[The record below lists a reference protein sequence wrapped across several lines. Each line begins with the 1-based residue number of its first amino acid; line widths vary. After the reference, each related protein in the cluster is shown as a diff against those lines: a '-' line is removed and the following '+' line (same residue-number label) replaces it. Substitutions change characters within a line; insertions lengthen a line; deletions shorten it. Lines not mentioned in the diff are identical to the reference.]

1 MCTFHASVAKPV
13 NPKALNGVED
23 NTQLMHLH
31 EPSLLHNIRC
41 RYAKDLIYTYTG
53 YIMIA
58 VNPYKKLSCY
68 NEGIMATYRGKS
80 LGVMPPH
87 VYAMADRAYRSMKVD
102 GTSQSILVSGESGSG
117 KTESCKIVMK
127 YLAMCGAPTTKGD
140 DERRASAQLST
151 LSEKVL
157 ECNPV
162 LEAFGNAKTVMNH
175 NSSRFGKF
183 TRIHFDK
190 RNWLVG
196 ADIVTYLLERSRTVT
211 VSASERSYH
220 CFYQLFAGLPDA
232 ERASLDLASPEGCR
246 YLAGGMI
253 KVDAIN
259 DAERYAEVVLAFRTV
274 GITVAQQAGVRA
286 LLATLLHLG
295 NIHFAETD
303 DDSCQVDA
311 AAPMQKAA
319 ELLQVPVAA
328 LEEALTTRTMKS
340 MSDSVYKIPLKAQE
354 AGYSRDT
361 LAKAVY
367 ARLFDWLVAQVN
379 ESLLTETQT
388 RAFIGILD
396 IFGFEE
402 FTVNSFEQLCINFAN
417 ERLQSHFNAQV
428 FRQEQEIYLR
438 EAIVWEPITEPDNQP
453 CIEMLC
459 NRGSHPIGVF
469 ALLDE
474 QCRLPK
480 CTHKTFVERVFQE
493 HKGYAGLGILTHP
506 PHGSGLIANE
516 GFVVKHYAGSV
527 LYHASGFLQKN
538 NNSLHGDLDELLHA
552 AEAPFVREV
561 LAASGEG
568 DGAAAPPKKGKGGGS
583 QMRFSSISAKF
594 VNQLAQLH
602 TNLQATNSHFVRCI
616 NPNTT
621 KEADA
626 FRGGHVLHQLRCSGM
641 MEALRLMHAGFPTRC
656 PFDAL
661 YDRYK
666 DVMPKSIATLDSP
679 SFCEILLM
687 ALGLDKSDYQLG
699 ITKARRRRRRRRH
712 RYALPPP
719 PPTIATTTG
728 VLPRGQAR
736 LPRRAHRLRVQGA
749 RARHRQPRARLAD
762 QEAMAPAYHRRRRP
776 PAAHAAAPRAA
787 PAEAV
792 LPRRVLHDADG
803 HPPEALA
810 QARAA
815 DPPSQRGD
823 GDPEVRAHGD
833 RARAAPPRQVG
844 DVPRAAYLPRIH
856 RAQEARRAARRDPRA
871 AARGDRGGAACEGG
885 GGEGEEAG
893 GDGADQA
900 DGAREHGRERDRGR
914 RGEVREQDAPAEGV

>member
-1 MCTFHASVAKPV
+1 M
-13 NPKALNGVED
+13 ED

-246 YLAGGMI
+246 YLADGMI

-259 DAERYAEVVLAFRTV
+259 DADRYAEVVLAFRTV
-274 GITVAQQAGVRA
+274 GITGAQQAGVRA

-367 ARLFDWLVAQVN
+367 ERLFKRIVQTVNAALHMDGDAHSLGVARQP
-379 ESLLTETQT
+379 SAGSSRLS
-388 RAFIGILD
+388 IGLLD
-396 IFGFEE
+396 IFGSEIFEI
-402 FTVNSFEQLCINFAN
+402 NGFEQLLINYAN
-417 ERLQSHFNAQV
+417 DKLQCETRPNPPAPFTNPPAC
-428 FRQEQEIYLR
+428 E
-438 EAIVWEPITEPDNQP
+438 
-453 CIEMLC
+453 C
-459 NRGSHPIGVF
+459 
-469 ALLDE
+469 
-474 QCRLPK
+474 PK
-480 CTHKTFVERVFQE
+480 
-493 HKGYAGLGILTHP
+493 
-506 PHGSGLIANE
+506 ANV
-516 GFVVKHYAGSV
+516 FVVAGTFSRK
-527 LYHASGFLQKN
+527 LLSAS
-538 NNSLHGDLDELLHA
+538 S
-552 AEAPFVREV
+552 
-561 LAASGEG
+561 
-568 DGAAAPPKKGKGGGS
+568 
-583 QMRFSSISAKF
+583 
-594 VNQLAQLH
+594 
-602 TNLQATNSHFVRCI
+602 
-616 NPNTT
+616 
-621 KEADA
+621 
-626 FRGGHVLHQLRCSGM
+626 
-641 MEALRLMHAGFPTRC
+641 
-656 PFDAL
+656 
-661 YDRYK
+661 
-666 DVMPKSIATLDSP
+666 
-679 SFCEILLM
+679 
-687 ALGLDKSDYQLG
+687 
-699 ITKARRRRRRRRH
+699 
-712 RYALPPP
+712 
-719 PPTIATTTG
+719 
-728 VLPRGQAR
+728 
-736 LPRRAHRLRVQGA
+736 
-749 RARHRQPRARLAD
+749 
-762 QEAMAPAYHRRRRP
+762 
-776 PAAHAAAPRAA
+776 
-787 PAEAV
+787 
-792 LPRRVLHDADG
+792 
-803 HPPEALA
+803 
-810 QARAA
+810 
-815 DPPSQRGD
+815 
-823 GDPEVRAHGD
+823 
-833 RARAAPPRQVG
+833 
-844 DVPRAAYLPRIH
+844 
-856 RAQEARRAARRDPRA
+856 
-871 AARGDRGGAACEGG
+871 
-885 GGEGEEAG
+885 
-893 GDGADQA
+893 
-900 DGAREHGRERDRGR
+900 
-914 RGEVREQDAPAEGV
+914 